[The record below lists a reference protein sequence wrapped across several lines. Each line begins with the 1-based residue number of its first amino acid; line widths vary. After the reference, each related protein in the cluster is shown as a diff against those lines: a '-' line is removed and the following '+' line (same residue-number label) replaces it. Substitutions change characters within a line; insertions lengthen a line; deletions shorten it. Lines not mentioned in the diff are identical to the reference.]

1 MKVEIKNEETRCD
14 RCHKRVSRN
23 RKPVALTTKGVHEAG
38 LQEATILSSL
48 DLCLP
53 CEDSLT
59 KWWARKADD
68 RADSEA
74 AE

>member
-1 MKVEIKNEETRCD
+1 MKVEVKNEETRCD

-23 RKPVALTTKGVHEAG
+23 RKPVCLRSDGVEAVNDNPELG
-38 LQEATILSSL
+38 VCSL

-59 KWWARKADD
+59 KWWARKAFERSDIE
-68 RADSEA
+68 ADS
-74 AE
+74 